1 MAAGDPVPELAVE
14 KRPSPVEAATAAEAE
29 ETRPPPAEA
38 PGSLAEEKPPDPE
51 AATDVDTRPPQEAPG
66 PPPGFPTYA
75 EKEIE
80 SEANGTKEMEAGDKV
95 DKEKKG
101 KAEAKVV
108 EVAEVKVEGKE
119 KAVGPTQRPAGSGV
133 ETPILAVPM
142 VAVPCF
148 IAPAGFPVRF
158 LFLYLSLLFGLRC
171 CGCEYL
177 SLWFITFP
185 N

>member
-1 MAAGDPVPELAVE
+1 MAAGDPVPEPAVE
-14 KRPSPVEAATAAEAE
+14 KRSSPVEAATAAEAE

-38 PGSLAEEKPPDPE
+38 PGSPAEEKPPAPE
-51 AATDVDTRPPQEAPG
+51 AAIDVDTRPPQEPPG
-66 PPPGFPTYA
+66 PPPGFHTYA
-75 EKEIE
+75 EKEVE
-80 SEANGTKEMEAGDKV
+80 SEAKGTKEMEAGYKV

-119 KAVGPTQRPAGSGV
+119 KAVGPTQRPAGSSV

-148 IAPAGFPVRF
+148 IAPPGFTVRF
-158 LFLYLSLLFGLRC
+158 LFLYLS
-171 CGCEYL
+171 
-177 SLWFITFP
+177 SSA
-185 N
+185 